1 MKLFNIYCVAV
12 VTVIACMST
21 LYAAEAPRFSRD
33 PREVLRTDHYQ
44 EIKRLACDHG
54 QRVKKID
61 DIALAS
67 GCAAGCCCCACGA
80 LSCCIC
86 SHVAPYF
93 IPPIFAQMV
102 PPVAHLGINVARFL
116 GLIRCAHCASFL
128 GCGAT
133 AGYITRNIV
142 KHSLEIQRCKNLK
155 APLAKEMRPLTAG
168 ECEAVIEGLAA
179 ARVKGTRAF
188 YDDSYAADAPDRFID
203 DPWVR
208 ECYDGLR
215 KRR

>member
-1 MKLFNIYCVAV
+1 MVLYSFALFFNINFILKIFWWNLSNFSLRISSIYKYLVYCQYECYNESWASVFRWKCLIYDGVIVKLFNIYCVAV

-102 PPVAHLGINVARFL
+102 PPVQ
-116 GLIRCAHCASFL
+116 
-128 GCGAT
+128 
-133 AGYITRNIV
+133 
-142 KHSLEIQRCKNLK
+142 K
-155 APLAKEMRPLTAG
+155 LAE
-168 ECEAVIEGLAA
+168 
-179 ARVKGTRAF
+179 
-188 YDDSYAADAPDRFID
+188 
-203 DPWVR
+203 
-208 ECYDGLR
+208 
-215 KRR
+215 